1 MIKGRITRVAGPVVQ
16 AEGLGGAGLY
26 DVVEVGDARLVGEI
40 IRIDNHGAT
49 IQVYEENT
57 GMRPGEPAVSLGMP
71 LSVTL
76 GPGLLGTIYDGM
88 QRPLDML
95 KKSSGSFIKS
105 GVKGDSL
112 DLDKKWP
119 TKILVKVG
127 DKVGPGSLIAEVQET
142 QLTKHKVLVPPT
154 TKKGTVIKVL
164 SDGDY
169 DLRTPIVFTD
179 AGEELGLMHHWPVRL
194 PRPTNR
200 RLPPT
205 EPLMTGLRVIDM
217 LFPISKGGTSAVPGA
232 FGTGKTMT
240 QHAIAKYCDADII
253 VYVGCGERGNEMTEV
268 LTEFPHLVDPRTGRS
283 IMERTILIANTSNMP
298 VAAREVS
305 IYTGITLAEYYRDMG
320 YDVAVMADSTSRW
333 AEALRELSGRLEEM
347 PAEEGFPAYLPT
359 RLAEFYERGGRV
371 ETLSGKPG
379 SVSIIGAVSPPG
391 GDFSEPVTQHTKR
404 FIRCFWGLDKDLA
417 YARHYPAISWIDSY
431 SEYVEELR
439 EWWDKVDPNWSDLRA
454 RTMEL
459 LKREQRLE
467 QIVRLIGPDALPDD
481 QRLILVSAELIKNGF
496 LQQNSFDDIDKYCT
510 PQKQMLLLEA
520 IMQFHD
526 KAESAIKAGVPLAK
540 ISALPIREKLTRIKS
555 EVPNEKLEEIRAAVR
570 EIAVQFDE
578 LQRRK
583 AGEEAR

>member
-1 MIKGRITRVAGPVVQ
+1 MIQGRITRVAGPVVQ

-26 DVVEVGDARLVGEI
+26 DVVEVGNARLVGEI
-40 IRIDNHGAT
+40 IRIDDKGAT

-57 GMRPGEPAVSLGMP
+57 GMRPGEPAVSMGRP

-105 GVKGDSL
+105 GVKGESL
-112 DLDKKWP
+112 DLDRKWA
-119 TKILVKVG
+119 TKLRVRAG
-127 DKVGPGSLIAEVQET
+127 DRIGPGVVIAEVQET
-142 QLTKHKVLVPPT
+142 QLTKHLVIAPPT
-154 TKKGTVIKVL
+154 TKSGTATKVMP
-164 SDGDY
+164 DGDY
-169 DLRTPIVFTD
+169 DLRAIIVETD
-179 AGEELGLMHHWPVRL
+179 SDEKLGLMHHWPVRL
-194 PRPTNR
+194 PRPALR

-205 EPLMTGLRVIDM
+205 EPLMTGLRVIDI
-217 LFPISKGGTSAVPGA
+217 LFPISKGGAAAVPGA

-371 ETLSGKPG
+371 ETLGGEPG

-431 SEYVEELR
+431 SEYVEELK
-439 EWWDKVDPNWSDLRA
+439 EWWDRENPGWADARG
-454 RTMEL
+454 RTMEI

-481 QRLILVSAELIKNGF
+481 QRLVLVVADLIKNGF
-496 LQQNSFDDIDKYCT
+496 LQQNSFDDVDKYCT
-510 PQKQMLLLEA
+510 PQKQMLLLEG
-520 IMQFHD
+520 ILQFHRR
-526 KAESAIKAGVPLAK
+526 AEAAIKGGTPLSM
-540 ISALPIREKLTRIKS
+540 IVALPIRERLSRLKS
-555 EVPNEKLEEIRAAVR
+555 EIPNEKLEDIRAAILD
-570 EIAVQFDE
+570 IAVQFDE

-583 AGEEAR
+583 AGEEVR